1 MDALLRLEEK
11 HDLLKNGLA
20 ESLQKKHV
28 LELQI
33 SQQFEEL
40 KKLEISLEKCE
51 HGQQLRRTE
60 EQKTSRGYDPVLLT
74 C

>member
-11 HDLLKNGLA
+11 HDLLKNGLT

-40 KKLEISLEKCE
+40 KKLEISLEKFE
-51 HGQQLRRTE
+51 RGQQLRRNE
-60 EQKTSRGYDPVLLT
+60 VQKTSRGYDPVLLT